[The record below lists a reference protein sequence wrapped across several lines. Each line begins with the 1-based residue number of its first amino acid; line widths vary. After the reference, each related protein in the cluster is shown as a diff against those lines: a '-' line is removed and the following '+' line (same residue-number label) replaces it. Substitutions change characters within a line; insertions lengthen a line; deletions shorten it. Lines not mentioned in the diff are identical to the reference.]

1 MDKSNKN
8 GEDLNLT
15 KLEIMLKS
23 PLVRSERELIE
34 ILRLLDRIELK
45 CFSDRSS
52 NGENIRVKLCSLKSE
67 DGRQWM
73 AVFTSLDAFKT
84 AAATGQFGNITPKD
98 DPECIGVTNFFEQI
112 CRETLKSDKFSGIVV
127 NPNSDSCA
135 VESKYISKYLSD
147 KKLSENSRHVKAA
160 EELMEQERVNLSRL
174 FGELNQIYLAYAA
187 KIKDG
192 KKCDIAVDAKS
203 DSGTYYAVFTTAD
216 EFKKM
221 LDAQEISYDE
231 IKGKKNLKAAVEF
244 ALERDYDGIA
254 VNPSKQK
261 VVIDRETLKKIVGSN
276 K

>member
-98 DPECIGVTNFFEQI
+98 DPECIGVTD
-112 CRETLKSDKFSGIVV
+112 RKSVV
-127 NPNSDSCA
+127 
-135 VESKYISKYLSD
+135 
-147 KKLSENSRHVKAA
+147 
-160 EELMEQERVNLSRL
+160 
-174 FGELNQIYLAYAA
+174 
-187 KIKDG
+187 
-192 KKCDIAVDAKS
+192 
-203 DSGTYYAVFTTAD
+203 
-216 EFKKM
+216 
-221 LDAQEISYDE
+221 
-231 IKGKKNLKAAVEF
+231 
-244 ALERDYDGIA
+244 
-254 VNPSKQK
+254 
-261 VVIDRETLKKIVGSN
+261 
-276 K
+276 

>member
-73 AVFTSLDAFKT
+73 AVFTSLDACKT

-160 EELMEQERVNLSRL
+160 EELMEQERVNHCGR
-174 FGELNQIYLAYAA
+174 
-187 KIKDG
+187 
-192 KKCDIAVDAKS
+192 
-203 DSGTYYAVFTTAD
+203 T
-216 EFKKM
+216 
-221 LDAQEISYDE
+221 
-231 IKGKKNLKAAVEF
+231 
-244 ALERDYDGIA
+244 
-254 VNPSKQK
+254 
-261 VVIDRETLKKIVGSN
+261 
-276 K
+276 